1 MKRLLLFSLALLL
14 AVNFALFSGGQKD
27 KAAQEVVTIEI
38 LFEGEVSDLLDKQF
52 KDFDAAYP
60 NINLKVISFPGDP
73 KDYET
78 KLLTSMAAGAAPDLF
93 TTHDNTTYRYAVDKL
108 ILPAPEDVAAYI
120 KDNAPPAIK
129 DGLMHSLSAEGKIY
143 GAPWQAD
150 WVALIW
156 NKDMF
161 AEAGLP
167 GAPKTIPDMT
177 EYAKKLTITDAS
189 GTITRSGLSMR
200 ISGHPAGI
208 VDKFISFFSAFG
220 GKMVSDD
227 LKTPLFDQPP
237 AKEAVQYYLD
247 ILYKYKI
254 DGLDNP
260 RDYRA
265 FGNKQ
270 TAMFGRG
277 PWVVPR
283 FKEIAPDL
291 VYGTN
296 YEVAVFPE
304 YHAKAESIA
313 FIDAIAVS
321 KGAKHPNEA
330 WDLIRWLVMD
340 EKRFAS
346 SQIESGSVPLLTTAA
361 KDPYYQGEGQFM
373 KVYMDQAVW
382 QEPHHKHFYE
392 LKTKFGGYLERI
404 IYKKMGIDEALKK
417 AADEAKAILARTY

>member
-1 MKRLLLFSLALLL
+1 
-14 AVNFALFSGGQKD
+14 VE
-27 KAAQEVVTIEI
+27 EVVTIEF
-38 LFEGEVSDLLDKQF
+38 LYEGEVTDLMDKLF
-52 KDFDAAYP
+52 KEFDATHP
-60 NINLKVISFPGDP
+60 NINLKVIPFPGDP

-78 KLLTSMAAGAAPDLF
+78 KLLTSMAAGEAPDLF

-108 ILPAPEDVAAYI
+108 ILPAPDDVANYI
-120 KDNAPPAIK
+120 KQNAPPAIEE
-129 DGLMHSLSAEGKIY
+129 GLLHSLSAKGTIY

-150 WVALIW
+150 WVAHIW

-177 EYAKKLTITDAS
+177 EYAKKLTKTDAS
-189 GTITRSGLSMR
+189 GIITRSGMSLR
-200 ISGHPAGI
+200 VSGHPAGI

-254 DGLDNP
+254 DAIDIP
-260 RDYRA
+260 HDWRA

-270 TAMFGRG
+270 TAQFGRG

-283 FKEIAPDL
+283 YKEVAPDM
-291 VYGTN
+291 VYGKN
-296 YEVAVFPE
+296 YEAAVCPE
-304 YHAKAESIA
+304 YHAKAESIG
-313 FIDAIAVS
+313 FIDAVAVS
-321 KGAKHPNEA
+321 KGAKNPNQA
-330 WDLIRWLVMD
+330 WDLIRWLIMD

-346 SQIESGSVPLLTTAA
+346 MQIDSGSVPLLATAA
-361 KDPYYQGEGQFM
+361 KDPFYQGEGQFM
-373 KVYMDQAVW
+373 KVWMDQAVW

-404 IYKKMGIDEALKK
+404 IYKKIGLDEGLQK
-417 AADEAKAILARTY
+417 AAEEAKKILARTY